1 MGSCFSS
8 ESQPLLE
15 SASPPTA
22 QVVSLNGDLHKYNL
36 PIFVSQVLEAETA
49 ASSSSSSSLPPS
61 SLFLCNSDRLYYDD
75 YIPALDSGH
84 QLQPNQIYFVL
95 PISKLQNRLSSS
107 DMAALAVKASVAMQN
122 ASKNDSHRRKKA
134 RISPVLLVAQSI
146 PDGDQKDFDFDFEAP
161 TIGYS
166 SSNNKS
172 FVKPQ
177 PTAAAGISRSGS
189 IRKLQRYTSRRAKL
203 AVRSFK
209 LRLSTIYEGSVL

>member
-36 PIFVSQVLEAETA
+36 PIFVSQVLQAETA
-49 ASSSSSSSLPPS
+49 ASSSSSSTLPPS

-75 YIPALDSGH
+75 YIPALDSDH
-84 QLQPNQIYFVL
+84 KLQADQIYFVL

-134 RISPVLLVAQSI
+134 RISPVLLVAQSS
-146 PDGDQKDFDFDFEAP
+146 PDGEKDFDFEAP

-177 PTAAAGISRSGS
+177 PQPAAPGISRSGS